1 MGDMA
6 FQVEVGGQSD
16 MVLLADGDYMWIKH
30 EFVFTSASRR
40 KKLREYFKTV
50 RTESASEGGTYH
62 PQIIIIM
69 GSNYFKDAVP
79 GQEYSSGVE
88 HLPRV
93 CDACVQSPEPHTR
106 D

>member
-1 MGDMA
+1 M
-6 FQVEVGGQSD
+6 EVGGQSD
-16 MVLLADGDYMWIKH
+16 PVLLADGDYMWIKR

-62 PQIIIIM
+62 PQIIIRT

-79 GQEYSSGVE
+79 GQEHSSVVE
-88 HLPRV
+88 PLPSV
-93 CDACVQSPEPHTR
+93 CDACVQSPVPHTR